1 MTADSAKL
9 REDISHLAAVLV
21 PTVPVD
27 EVPSPEESL
36 KIRAFIVLAHSAI
49 EEAIEDRMHSAVKEA
64 LKCAGG
70 TVPTIAVPLAVKYSP
85 DLIGQNGGKV
95 PDFDGC
101 IAKLAPLYFTNVIKA
116 NNGIR
121 RQNIDKMLKPLGY
134 DSTALGEGVEDA
146 LSALDTLGAK
156 RGASAHTLVVAAE
169 EVIHP
174 SQATEWV
181 NQALDGADLV
191 VDAILKKISEGVVD
205 AA

>member
-70 TVPTIAVPLAVKYSP
+70 TVPTIAV
-85 DLIGQNGGKV
+85 
-95 PDFDGC
+95 
-101 IAKLAPLYFTNVIKA
+101 
-116 NNGIR
+116 
-121 RQNIDKMLKPLGY
+121 
-134 DSTALGEGVEDA
+134 
-146 LSALDTLGAK
+146 
-156 RGASAHTLVVAAE
+156 
-169 EVIHP
+169 
-174 SQATEWV
+174 
-181 NQALDGADLV
+181 
-191 VDAILKKISEGVVD
+191 
-205 AA
+205 